1 MQKWMTYLLGLSCLI
16 VTVDAAAFRD
26 QDQQYI
32 IEKAMKEKQAR
43 LAKAQ
48 ASIMSSASSVVV
60 RSGRP

>member
-1 MQKWMTYLLGLSCLI
+1 MTYLLGLSYLI

-32 IEKAMKEKQAR
+32 IEKAMKETQAR

-48 ASIMSSASSVVV
+48 AP
-60 RSGRP
+60 RQ